1 MGTEKGKFARPATKF
16 FELWIFWNYHVS
28 GVEFESAFASIPR
41 SPFSSYIP
49 PLLSLSRWP
58 LANPGLFCVLP
69 LTIITDCGLVRLA
82 CAITQTFSEIPEVA
96 PQLRT
101 SSRTVLHVTFQK
113 WPSRPRSSFRYRR
126 RKLHLLNRLKWSRL
140 QKWYDFAT
148 LLSTQRRVD
157 FHDSPGVSILRNRN

>member
-1 MGTEKGKFARPATKF
+1 MGTEKGKLVRPATKF

-28 GVEFESAFASIPR
+28 GVEFESTFASIPR

-82 CAITQTFSEIPEVA
+82 CAIIQTFSEIPEVA

-113 WPSRPRSSFRYRR
+113 WPSWPRSSFRYRR
-126 RKLHLLNRLKWSRL
+126 RKLHLLNRLK
-140 QKWYDFAT
+140 
-148 LLSTQRRVD
+148 
-157 FHDSPGVSILRNRN
+157 